1 MRLVSLTAAAAFA
14 AFACIPASAQD
25 AERYTLEK
33 TPDGYVRMDRR
44 SGEMSICRE
53 TTGQLVCK
61 LAADERSALQDEIER
76 LQSELDALDKRV
88 TSLEAAPRTALEG
101 ELPDEQTFDQAL
113 GLMERFFRRFMGIV
127 KDLERDFNDPEPEPG
142 TPQKT

>member
-1 MRLVSLTAAAAFA
+1 MRKIRLTAAAAFA
-14 AFACIPASAQD
+14 ALAYAPASAQD
-25 AERYTLEK
+25 VERYTLEK
-33 TPDGYVRMDRR
+33 TPDGYVRMDRL

-76 LQSELDALDKRV
+76 VRSELDALEKRM
-88 TSLEAAPRTALEG
+88 TALEG
-101 ELPDEQTFDQAL
+101 AARTALDTGLPDERTFDQAL
-113 GLMERFFRRFMGIV
+113 GLMERFFRRFMGVV
-127 KDLERDFNDPEPEPG
+127 KDLERDFSDPEPEPG